1 MIVSPRLDRKRPADD
16 LLGDLVTGIPTK
28 AGAEASMS
36 VSGARRDRDRV
47 IGLMFVS
54 AVFDCHIH
62 LGGPLMF
69 SPRSQG
75 EFHALLRM
83 FTGGTV
89 MSATATRTTP
99 APAPFPHLVTAG
111 QELAALGWEIN
122 ANQYRVVHL
131 AARFDEELEWVRLGH
146 RSASSWIAS
155 QLQMQTST
163 AREWIR
169 VGHALRYLPL
179 IDLAFAAG
187 EVSYAKVR
195 ILTRW
200 ADDDNEALL
209 LDLARE
215 RNASRLTVAIARAF
229 ADHGETDAERDVRL
243 HESRS
248 LTTWTDGDG
257 MVVMRI
263 VLAPSVAKPVVAA
276 VDELVR
282 RIARTPMTT
291 SEATAVGD
299 RCDQP
304 IEATD
309 VGDREPTL
317 SAGASDQPSVSES
330 SRSVATSV
338 EVAVESLPATLS
350 DLRRRWQ
357 PDVCNDWVFPSVGQQ
372 RADAFVALFLG
383 CDVELTT
390 EVVVHVRGDGI
401 TFDDGTPTTGHAVL
415 RHIDGAFIRLL
426 IHDAE
431 RRPINASS
439 RQRLATTR
447 QKRVVMEA
455 HGHECADCQSTDL
468 LELDHNPAF
477 ERTRRTVTHELEPR
491 CAPCHRARHRLDR
504 MLDRDR
510 VAELPPLTP
519 AAERLAAG

>member
-1 MIVSPRLDRKRPADD
+1 
-16 LLGDLVTGIPTK
+16 
-28 AGAEASMS
+28 
-36 VSGARRDRDRV
+36 
-47 IGLMFVS
+47 
-54 AVFDCHIH
+54 
-62 LGGPLMF
+62 
-69 SPRSQG
+69 
-75 EFHALLRM
+75 M
-83 FTGGTV
+83 FTGGTA
-89 MSATATRTTP
+89 MSATATRAAP
-99 APAPFPHLVTAG
+99 APAPTTPPHLLSTG
-111 QELAALGWEIN
+111 QELATLGWEIN

-155 QLQMQTST
+155 QLQMQAST

-179 IDLAFAAG
+179 IDAAFAAH
-187 EVSYAKVR
+187 EISYAKVR

-200 ADDDNEALL
+200 ADDDNESLL
-209 LDLARE
+209 LELARE

-229 ADHGETDAERDVRL
+229 ADNGETDAERDVRL

-257 MVVMRI
+257 MVVVRI

-282 RIARTPMTT
+282 RIAQTPMTP
-291 SEATAVGD
+291 SEDTAARE
-299 RCDQP
+299 RCSQP
-304 IEATD
+304 VEAAD
-309 VGDREPTL
+309 VGDRESNL
-317 SAGASDQPSVSES
+317 SADALDEPSVSES
-330 SRSVATSV
+330 SRSVAP
-338 EVAVESLPATLS
+338 AVEGAVDSLPATLC

-357 PDVCNDWVFPSVGQQ
+357 PDVGDDWVFPSMGQQ

-383 CDVELTT
+383 GDVDLTT
-390 EVVVHVRGDGI
+390 EVVIHVRGDGI

-415 RHIDGAFIRLL
+415 RQLDQAFIRLL

-439 RQRLATTR
+439 RQRHATTR
-447 QKRVVMEA
+447 QQRVVMEL
-455 HGHECADCQSTDL
+455 HGHECVECQGTDL

-491 CAPCHRARHRLDR
+491 CAPCHRARHRQ
-504 MLDRDR
+504 DR
-510 VAELPPLTP
+510 VIGRNP
-519 AAERLAAG
+519 AA